1 MEDDKL
7 RINLLINNERY
18 PLTISR
24 EKEQLYRDAAKQIDN
39 KLNKYRR
46 NFPDFSASRH
56 WAMVALELAFEN
68 MSLKDRNDTEP
79 YLEKIRQL
87 TEDLDAYMG
96 TDNEEAK

>member
-24 EKEQLYRDAAKQIDN
+24 EKEQLYRDAAKQIDH

-46 NFPDFSASRH
+46 SFPEFNESRH

-68 MSLKDRNDTEP
+68 MSLKDLNDTLP
-79 YLEKIRQL
+79 YQEKIRQL
-87 TEDLDAYMG
+87 TDDLNACME
-96 TDNEEAK
+96 TDEEK